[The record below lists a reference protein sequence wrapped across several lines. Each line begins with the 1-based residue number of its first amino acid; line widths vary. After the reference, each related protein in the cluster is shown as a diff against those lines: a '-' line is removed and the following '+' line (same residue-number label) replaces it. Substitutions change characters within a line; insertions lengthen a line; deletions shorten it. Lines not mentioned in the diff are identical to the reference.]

1 MPKYFCAFVVLK
13 YECEFKVSELL
24 NTACHGIF
32 AKIQFDARSQQVAQR
47 KKFPAQTTTR
57 PRPGTTPDRIL
68 RNRNL
73 HQTNKK

>member
-1 MPKYFCAFVVLK
+1 MPKCFCAFVVLK
-13 YECEFKVSELL
+13 YECEFKVSELR

-32 AKIQFDARSQQVAQR
+32 AKIQFDARSQQIAPE
-47 KKFPAQTTTR
+47 KNFPAQTTVR

-73 HQTNKK
+73 DQTNKK